1 MTERREISSRRRPF
15 RGAIAWMAGNPVAA
29 NLAMLFL
36 LIGGF
41 VWGGQIKQE
50 VFPEFTLDLVQV
62 TVLYPGATP
71 EDVVDGIILPIEEAI
86 QGVDGIKEVV
96 SVADEGIGTVR
107 VEADIDTDLQ
117 QLATDIKN
125 EVDRIYS
132 FPEDAEEPL
141 VTIPSHK
148 RQVVTLLISGEQNR
162 KVLRE
167 ITEMVRDRLL
177 QDDNITRVELLGD
190 RPLEIS
196 IEVSSETLEAYHLK
210 LAQVAEKV
218 RSAARDIPGGTIR
231 TRGGDILVR
240 MAERK
245 DYKSEFARIP
255 VITRANGTIVT
266 LGEIADIRDDFEDT
280 RRFVFYNRKPAL
292 GIDVYRV
299 GDQTPIT
306 VSDAVSRQL
315 EELRRMLPAGIH
327 LDTVNDRSEM
337 FRQRISLLLR
347 NGFLGLGLVFILLA
361 VFLEARL
368 AFWVTM
374 GIPISFLGSLL
385 FIPMFDV
392 SISMVS
398 LFAFIVA
405 LGIVVDDAIV
415 VGENVYHYK
424 QLGDDPFTA
433 AVKGVREVA
442 VPVTFSVLTNIAAF
456 LPLYFVPGVMGK
468 IFRHIPVVVVSVF
481 AISLLEAVFVLPAHL
496 AHLKPVRNRLL
507 VVVDRWQQKLS
518 GYISAVIRNVYGP
531 FLRFSLKFR
540 YISMAVGIVILM
552 LTLAY
557 VKSGRMGM
565 VMFPKVESDFAYARA
580 TLPVGVSV
588 AETLAVEKE
597 LVAAAEKLVDEI
609 GRDRQLKGIL
619 SYVDNNYTWVQVHM
633 RPPDIR
639 PMHTGEFTRKW
650 RELVGGIPGV
660 ETLKFESDKGGP
672 GSGAAL
678 TVELQHRDTDIL
690 AAASAELAEALK
702 AYPLVSDV
710 DDGFTPGKNQYEFTL
725 KAAGYRLG
733 LTPADVARQIRNSYY
748 GYEVF
753 RQLRGR
759 NEVKIMVRLPEKE
772 REAAWYLEEM
782 LITTP
787 LGAKVPLLEI
797 VTIKKSR
804 AFTTIERRD
813 GRRVVNV
820 TCDVTPR
827 SRADMIKNSLVREVL
842 PRLQAKYHGLN
853 YSFSGR
859 QSDRMESM
867 TALARGMV
875 IAMMMVYVLLAIPF
889 RSYIQPLIIMIS
901 IPFGIVGAIA
911 GHLLM
916 GYTLSLLSMFGIVAL
931 SGVVVND
938 SLVLIDFANRRVAAG
953 DTPYRAITSAGVQR
967 FRPIILTTMT
977 TFFGLMPMIFETSRQ
992 ARFLIP
998 MAISLGFGILF
1009 STLIILI
1016 MVPALYL
1023 ILEDCR
1029 KLLGG
1034 DG

>member
-1 MTERREISSRRRPF
+1 MTTGRKAERRRSQTG
-15 RGAIAWMAGNPVAA
+15 GAIAWMAGNPVAA
-29 NLAMLFL
+29 NLVMLFL

-41 VWGGQIKQE
+41 VWGGHIKQE
-50 VFPEFTLDLVQV
+50 VFPEFTLDQV
-62 TVLYPGATP
+62 RITVLYPGATP

-86 QGVDGIKEVV
+86 QEVDGIKEVV
-96 SVADEGIGTVR
+96 SIADEGVGTVM

-117 QLATDIKN
+117 RLATDVKN

-148 RQVVTLLISGEQNR
+148 RQVVTLLISGNQER

-167 ITEMVRDRLL
+167 VTEMVRDRLL
-177 QDDNITRVELLGD
+177 QDDEITRVELLGD
-190 RPLEIS
+190 RPFEIS
-196 IEVSSETLEAYHLK
+196 IEVPSEILEAYRLK
-210 LAQVAEKV
+210 LSQVAEKV
-218 RSAARDIPGGTIR
+218 RAASRDIPGGTIK

-245 DYKSEFARIP
+245 DYRSEFARIP
-255 VITRANGTIVT
+255 IITRANGTIVT
-266 LGEIADIRDDFEDT
+266 LGEIAEIRDDFEDT
-280 RRFVFYNRKPAL
+280 RTFVFYNRVPAL

-299 GDQTPIT
+299 GDQTPIS
-306 VSDAVSRQL
+306 VSDAVARQL

-327 LDTVNDRSEM
+327 IDSVNDRSEM
-337 FRQRISLLLR
+337 FRQRISLLVR
-347 NGFLGLGLVFILLA
+347 NGYLGLGLVFILLA
-361 VFLEARL
+361 IFLEARL

-385 FIPMFDV
+385 FIPMFNV

-433 AVKGVREVA
+433 AVKGVKEVA
-442 VPVTFSVLTNIAAF
+442 VPVTFSVMTNIAAF

-481 AISLLEAVFVLPAHL
+481 AISLIEAIFVLPAHL
-496 AHLKPVRNRLL
+496 AHQKPGRNPLL
-507 VVVDRWQQKLS
+507 LLLGRWQQKVS
-518 GYISAVIRNVYGP
+518 NYITLVIKNGYGP

-540 YISMAVGIVILM
+540 YVSMTVGIVVLM
-552 LTLAY
+552 LTIAY

-565 VMFPKVESDFAYARA
+565 VMFPKVESDFAYVKA

-588 AETLAVEKE
+588 TETLAVERK
-597 LVAAAEKLVDEI
+597 LVAAAEKLLDEI
-609 GRDRQLKGIL
+609 GREKQLKGIL
-619 SYVDNNYTWVQVHM
+619 SYVNNNYTWIQVHM
-633 RPPDIR
+633 RPPEVR
-639 PMHTGEFTRKW
+639 PMHTEEFTRKW
-650 RELVGGIPGV
+650 RKLVGGIPGV

-672 GSGAAL
+672 GSGPAL
-678 TVELQHRDTDIL
+678 TVELQHRNTEILEKAGAEL
-690 AAASAELAEALK
+690 AAALK
-702 AYPLVSDV
+702 VYPLVSDV

-725 KAAGYRLG
+725 KPAGYRLG

-759 NEVKIMVRLPEKE
+759 NEIKIMVRLPEKE
-772 REAAWYLEEM
+772 REAAYYLEEM

-787 LGAKVPLLEI
+787 RGVKVPLLDI
-797 VTIKKSR
+797 VDIRKSR
-804 AFTTIERRD
+804 AYTTIERRD

-827 SRADMIKNSLVREVL
+827 SRADMVKNSLVSEVL
-842 PRLQAKYHGLN
+842 PRLTEKYSGLN

-867 TALARGMV
+867 AALARGMV
-875 IAMMMVYVLLAIPF
+875 IALMMVYVLLAIPF
-889 RSYIQPLIIMIS
+889 RSYVQPLIIMIS

-953 DTPYRAITSAGVQR
+953 DTPYRAITSAGIQR

-1016 MVPALYL
+1016 MVPALYM
-1023 ILEDCR
+1023 ILEDCK
-1029 KLLGG
+1029 KLHLS
-1034 DG
+1034 

>member
-442 VPVTFSVLTNIAAF
+442 VPVTFSVLTNIVAF

-588 AETLAVEKE
+588 AETLAVGKALVLVDDADLLLLFGRLEGVVAE
-597 LVAAAEKLVDEI
+597 DLDPGIPEAAAVQLQEFGPGAGQAGHLRVEIAQDQLLDLGVFQDFTGREAVAAAEDQHPSAMRGDAHHRVHQVFVVDRLIAAVELEVAVDVAGKLPGLRAGQDDVLVAGGFAEDDPVAVEVLLGDRGVGAGLDQAGSEHCQPDQQKAQQPAFIFDPVPEIEEQDRGCRQIHQAENEAGFDQGEEAGQQKDPDQGPGQRADVVHLQDLAEIDLELGGVGFVEAGDQRQLETEQQADGADEEVLDQDIVFVGQSVGEQQQQRTAAAAEAEDDFGGDELVEQAAVGKPFLEI
-609 GRDRQLKGIL
+609 GPDAHAEHHHPDHQGPLAGRVAEQVGRNPAQGVFVGEPAAAHDEGGEVEDERGADRHRFRL
-619 SYVDNNYTWVQVHM
+619 Y
-633 RPPDIR
+633 R
-639 PMHTGEFTRKW
+639 
-650 RELVGGIPGV
+650 
-660 ETLKFESDKGGP
+660 GGP
-672 GSGAAL
+672 D
-678 TVELQHRDTDIL
+678 VKQ
-690 AAASAELAEALK
+690 K
-702 AYPLVSDV
+702 A
-710 DDGFTPGKNQYEFTL
+710 G
-725 KAAGYRLG
+725 
-733 LTPADVARQIRNSYY
+733 
-748 GYEVF
+748 
-753 RQLRGR
+753 
-759 NEVKIMVRLPEKE
+759 
-772 REAAWYLEEM
+772 
-782 LITTP
+782 
-787 LGAKVPLLEI
+787 
-797 VTIKKSR
+797 
-804 AFTTIERRD
+804 
-813 GRRVVNV
+813 
-820 TCDVTPR
+820 
-827 SRADMIKNSLVREVL
+827 
-842 PRLQAKYHGLN
+842 
-853 YSFSGR
+853 
-859 QSDRMESM
+859 
-867 TALARGMV
+867 
-875 IAMMMVYVLLAIPF
+875 
-889 RSYIQPLIIMIS
+889 
-901 IPFGIVGAIA
+901 
-911 GHLLM
+911 
-916 GYTLSLLSMFGIVAL
+916 
-931 SGVVVND
+931 
-938 SLVLIDFANRRVAAG
+938 
-953 DTPYRAITSAGVQR
+953 
-967 FRPIILTTMT
+967 
-977 TFFGLMPMIFETSRQ
+977 
-992 ARFLIP
+992 
-998 MAISLGFGILF
+998 
-1009 STLIILI
+1009 
-1016 MVPALYL
+1016 
-1023 ILEDCR
+1023 
-1029 KLLGG
+1029 
-1034 DG
+1034 